1 MPTLTLYERKGL
13 ALFEA
18 GLSSAAE
25 SAADLGF
32 LATKSDW
39 ERSTLAVATFASGG
53 RGAFFFLPVPYL
65 PGSVSVRL

>member
-1 MPTLTLYERKGL
+1 MTLYERKGL
-13 ALFEA
+13 ALFDA
-18 GLSSAAE
+18 GLS